1 MFSRFKKYALILP
14 LFVLLSGCA
23 STPPSSKHFSQG
35 AVPQATVPSPNN
47 IANTRKAIVQELGH
61 KQGFRL
67 TDRGA
72 EHARVDRIVR
82 RLSAASGLGGFSYP
96 VLIADAGNKANAM
109 AVNGNTIV
117 VYKALLQRVPD
128 DNELAA
134 VLAHEVAHIT
144 NRHHADNQLEQR
156 EAIVQIGSTLLGN
169 VIGSNY
175 DQEAG
180 QLAQNIAGTIGK
192 GAYVNAYSREME
204 FEADHTG
211 MLLMAKAGYN
221 PQGALRFWGR
231 ANQIFGTTSGSSD
244 FLSTHPSEGRRL
256 ERLRQT
262 MPVAVQYRR

>member
-1 MFSRFKKYALILP
+1 MFSRLKKYALILP
-14 LFVLLSGCA
+14 LFMLLSGCA
-23 STPPSSKHFSQG
+23 STPPSKHFSQG
-35 AVPQATVPSPNN
+35 DVPKATVPSPNS
-47 IANTRKAIVQELGH
+47 IAHTRKAIVQELGH
-61 KQGFRL
+61 KQGYRL

-72 EHARVDRIVR
+72 QHARVDRIVR

-144 NRHHADNQLEQR
+144 NRHHADNQLGQR
-156 EAIVQIGSTLLGN
+156 EAIVHIGSTLLGN

-175 DQEAG
+175 DPEAG

-221 PQGALRFWGR
+221 PQGALGFWGR
-231 ANQIFGTTSGSSD
+231 ANQIFGTRGGTSD
-244 FLSTHPSEGRRL
+244 FLSTHPAENRRL
-256 ERLRQT
+256 ARLRQT
-262 MPVAVQYRR
+262 LPVAMQYYRR